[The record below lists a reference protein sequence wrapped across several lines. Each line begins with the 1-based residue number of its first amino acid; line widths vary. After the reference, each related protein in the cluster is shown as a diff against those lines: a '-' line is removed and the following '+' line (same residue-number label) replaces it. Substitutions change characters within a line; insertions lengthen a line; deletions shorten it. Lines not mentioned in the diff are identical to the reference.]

1 MAYLNS
7 SNAKTRWIAES
18 AWGVTPTNPIL
29 GPIETLPGTTF
40 AANLNKQ
47 LGEGHRGDAL
57 TREMYM
63 VGKDWTGNIAMYLR
77 PSFDIFKFLSAVCRD
92 DGVAKF
98 DILNANAIKL
108 KNTIGTSGSFD
119 ITIDSAA
126 VDWVDDYKAHVGA
139 WVGLVGTGLKSAGR
153 WKITAIKTATNAND
167 TITVTGDGATS
178 VVADAVGTAYTAL
191 FVMHAEAGITDT
203 SFTFEEDRGGS
214 NYIAWTGG
222 YFNSASIE
230 IPEQGVSTVTFG
242 MIGKGIDTD
251 GVTIG
256 SGVRGN
262 VYNNAPA
269 YHNNNLDLT
278 LDIGGT
284 PFTGCVVSAG
294 LNIENGYRIL
304 PGACAGVNAAA
315 IMNGRFNV
323 TGSISIYFE
332 DFVEYEKALD
342 HDKVSL
348 TLSIW
353 NGETDTQSTF
363 LERAFRIGIPKCY
376 YTAPELSP
384 AEIEANP
391 IVTLPF
397 QAVADSN
404 GDIINLDFNGY
415 FAKAINVQS

>member
-1 MAYLNS
+1 MAYLNP

-18 AWGVTPTNPIL
+18 VWGVTPTNPTL
-29 GPIETLPGTTF
+29 GPIETLPGTAF
-40 AANLNKQ
+40 AANLSKQ

-63 VGKDWTGNIAMYLR
+63 VGKDWTGNIPMYLR

-92 DGVAKF
+92 DGVVASY
-98 DILNANAIKL
+98 LNIGSIKL

-119 ITIDSAA
+119 ITIDSAT

-139 WVGLVGTGLKSAGR
+139 WVGLIGTTLKSAGR
-153 WKITAIKTATNAND
+153 WKITAIKTVTNAND

-178 VVADAVGTAYTAL
+178 VVADAVGTAYTSLYVA
-191 FVMHAEAGITDT
+191 HAESGITDT

-222 YFNSASIE
+222 YFNSAAIE
-230 IPEQGVSTVTFG
+230 IPAQGVSTVTFG
-242 MIGKGIDTD
+242 MIGKGINTN

-256 SGVRGN
+256 TGVRGN
-262 VYNNAPA
+262 VYSTVPA

-278 LDIGGT
+278 LDIDGT
-284 PFTGCVVSAG
+284 PFAGCVVSST

-332 DFVEYEKALD
+332 DFVEYQKALD

-353 NGETDTQSTF
+353 NGGTSAQPTF
-363 LERAFRIGIPKCY
+363 MEPPFRIGIPKCY

-384 AEIEANP
+384 AEIEADP

-397 QAVADSN
+397 QAVADSY
-404 GDIINLDFNGY
+404 GDIINLDFNGSLGMS
-415 FAKAINVQS
+415 IMLQS